1 MCEDCV
7 EAKGCR
13 RNVRVIFVEKSDL
26 IGRVDYVRHRAASVQ
41 RLLRDDGFVAVRS
54 GIRVAPC
61 LRDGG
66 EWRVSAFVWLQNE
79 THGTVHNKIR
89 S

>member
-1 MCEDCV
+1 MQ
-7 EAKGCR
+7 
-13 RNVRVIFVEKSDL
+13 VIFVEKSDL
-26 IGRVDYVRHRAASVQ
+26 IGRVGYVRHRAAPVQ
-41 RLLRDDGFVAVRS
+41 GLLRDDGFVAVRS